1 MEGRRS
7 FIRKGL
13 LGMAATTLA
22 GIGTALP
29 ALEAVSVNHPQSTGD
44 LKKIPGG
51 LWSVMLTPFRDNLAI
66 DNPALEKLT
75 EFYIGTGANGLFAN
89 CASSEMYELSPEER
103 LQIIRTTLKIAEGKV
118 PVVAS
123 GTFTHSVN
131 QNAEFIKQVHD
142 TGVDAVVLISSIIAR
157 RDENDDKLKQK
168 IEQLLKLT
176 GNIPL
181 GIYECP
187 SPYKRLLSPELM
199 KWLGESGR
207 FVYHKDTSCDPD
219 AIRLKIKAVENT
231 SLSFFN
237 ADTPTALSSLQDG
250 GAGLSPIAANCH
262 PELYVEL
269 IKMVNRRE
277 NGERLSWLNA
287 RLTVMDGTAG
297 MMYPVLAKV
306 FLQLRGL
313 PIKPI
318 SRRRRA
324 GGITKDAYLRMKALK
339 DMFEDTM
346 IQLKG

>member
-1 MEGRRS
+1 MEGRRR

-13 LGMAATTLA
+13 LGIAATTLGGVGAAMPAFEPMSANQPRSA
-22 GIGTALP
+22 GD
-29 ALEAVSVNHPQSTGD
+29 S
-44 LKKIPGG
+44 KKIPGG
-51 LWSVMLTPFRDNLAI
+51 LWSVMLTPFRDNLEI

-75 EFYIGTGANGLFAN
+75 EFYIETGAHGLFAN
-89 CASSEMYELSPEER
+89 CASSEMYSLSPKER
-103 LQIIRTTLKIAEGKV
+103 LQIIRTTMKVAEGKV

-123 GTFTHSVN
+123 GTFSKSVN
-131 QNAEFIKQVHD
+131 ECADFIKQVHD
-142 TGVDAVVLISSIIAR
+142 TGVSGVILISSIIAQKN
-157 RDENDDKLKQK
+157 ESDDKLKHR
-168 IEQLLKLT
+168 IEQIMSLT

-181 GIYECP
+181 GVYECP
-187 SPYKRLLSPELM
+187 SPYKRLLSPEMM

-207 FVYHKDTSCDPD
+207 FIYHKDTSCDPD
-219 AIRLKIKAVENT
+219 AIKLKVEAVKNT

-250 GAGLSPIAANCH
+250 GAGLSPIAANCY

-277 NGERLSWLNA
+277 NSDRLSWLNA

-313 PIKPI
+313 PMKPI

-324 GGITKDAYLRMKALK
+324 GGITKDAHLRMHALK
-339 DMFEDTM
+339 DMFEDTLK
-346 IQLKG
+346 QLEG